1 MKRLTIALLLAASPA
16 QAAPFADAEAID
28 LAVVGFTGTPVG
40 TPGGPAQGVDK
51 RLKLSACTNPLA
63 LGWYG
68 ARRDTVLVQCPDTG
82 GWRLFVPLL
91 QSAATAP
98 QTGPAVL
105 RGEGVTIAITGT
117 GFSVTQPG
125 QALESGPV
133 GAWIRVKS
141 TTSNAEPLRALVVRP
156 GLVRIDLGN
165 DLP

>member
-1 MKRLTIALLLAASPA
+1 MKRLFAVLALAATPA
-16 QAAPFADAEAID
+16 HATPFTDPAAID
-28 LAVVGFTGTPVG
+28 GAVAAFTDTPAG
-40 TPGGPAQGVDK
+40 SPGGAAQGVDK
-51 RLKLSACTNPLA
+51 RLKLAACGSSLA

-68 ARRDTVLVQCPDTG
+68 ARRDTVVVQCPDAG

-91 QSAATAP
+91 QSSSQAAS
-98 QTGPAVL
+98 AVL
-105 RGEGVTIAITGT
+105 RGEGVTISVTGT

-141 TTSNAEPLRALVVRP
+141 TSSAAEPMRAQVVRP
-156 GLVRIDLGN
+156 GLVRVDLGN